1 MDIVNKMKKRTT
13 QATLLALNVDR
24 LMRRIHAELHPRA
37 AEFDHH
43 QVGPLGGMMLLT
55 VSEHGSIDIQSLVDA
70 LGRDKS
76 QISRLIQRFESKGL
90 LTREK
95 SATDARVSILRLTNL
110 GKEQVESIKEALTA
124 IVDGLF
130 NALPAGEKATF
141 AKILERVLLED

>member
-1 MDIVNKMKKRTT
+1 MKKHTNE
-13 QATLLALNVDR
+13 ATSLALNIDR

-37 AEFDHH
+37 ADFDHH
-43 QVGPLGGMMLLT
+43 QVGPLGGMLLLT
-55 VSEHGSIDIQSLVDA
+55 VSERDSIDIQSVVDA

-76 QISRLIQRFESKGL
+76 QISRLIQRFERKGL

-95 SATDARVSILRLTNL
+95 SATDARVSILRLTKL
-110 GKEQVESIKEALTA
+110 GREQVQSIKGALTI

-141 AKILERVLLED
+141 AKILARVLTEDDG